1 MGQTL
6 ERAMVGIMVVTPF
19 LGDGKSMIE
28 TRGRC
33 EMLGLLEGV
42 SGSSPEDQDELN
54 CEFCCE
60 KKAEIFQIIGN
71 YCLHCWQQ
79 ETHPDV

>member
-6 ERAMVGIMVVTPF
+6 ERAMVGIMAITPF

-42 SGSSPEDQDELN
+42 SGSSPEDQD
-54 CEFCCE
+54 
-60 KKAEIFQIIGN
+60 
-71 YCLHCWQQ
+71 
-79 ETHPDV
+79 